1 MFQSAS
7 NIKFKPIILQTNSNK
22 KYLFSN
28 SNSLYIYNSTDK
40 LYYNYYSSEGNYEL
54 NTVKNFP
61 KQNMNFSKIDSFNPN
76 GAGDIKSALLVGTLN
91 FLSLIIR

>member
-7 NIKFKPIILQTNSNK
+7 NIKFKPIVLQTNSNK

-40 LYYNYYSSEGNYEL
+40 LYYNYYNSEGNYEL
-54 NTVKNFP
+54 NAVKNFP
-61 KQNMNFSKIDSFNPN
+61 KQNISFSKIDSFNPN
-76 GAGDIKSALLVGTLN
+76 GAGDFKSAIIIGTLN